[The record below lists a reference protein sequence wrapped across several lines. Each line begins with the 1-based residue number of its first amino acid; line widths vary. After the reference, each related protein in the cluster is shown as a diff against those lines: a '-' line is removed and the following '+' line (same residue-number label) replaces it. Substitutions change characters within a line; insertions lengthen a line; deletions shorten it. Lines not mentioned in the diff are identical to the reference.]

1 VNFTLVMLPVQPTYL
16 QFLGPGAT
24 VIASIVAGWLAFR
37 LQGLQ
42 AAIGA
47 SQIEVAQASKEIAK
61 LQADVAFDALKLNLF
76 NRRFELYTEALKI
89 AVETMNSYYSGI
101 SVQVTYE
108 RLDKL
113 NEAAFIFSSDPASR
127 IETIR
132 AAVENIGVYSA
143 RLEKMKKEESP
154 QVEEQEKLIFTQ
166 LNLLTTAA
174 ADLRR
179 AIKHDMSFV
188 HLLPRTEPNGT

>member
-1 VNFTLVMLPVQPTYL
+1 MLPVQPTYL

-24 VIASIVAGWLAFR
+24 VIAAIVAGWLAFR

-47 SQIEVAQASKEIAK
+47 SQVEVAQASKEVAK
-61 LQADVAFDALKLNLF
+61 LQADLAFDTLKLNLF
-76 NRRFELYTEALKI
+76 NRRFDLYTEALKI
-89 AVETMNSYYSGI
+89 TVETVNSYYSGHI
-101 SVQVTYE
+101 VPITYE

-113 NEAAFIFSSDPASR
+113 NEAAFVFSSEPASR

-132 AAVENIGVYSA
+132 EAVENMSVYSA
-143 RLEKMKKEESP
+143 RLEKMRQEGSP
-154 QVEEQEKLIFTQ
+154 QVEAQEQLIFTQ
-166 LNLLTTAA
+166 LTQLTTAA
-174 ADLRR
+174 ADLRV

-188 HLLPRTEPNGT
+188 HLLPRTERT